1 MSKLVQTYSRKS
13 LLELRVKYPLSSQ
26 ETVPLSDEI
35 EFMIDFGESK
45 KLKQLAEIITGLV
58 SIILNAVGMLEERIN
73 QLDNEIKSLSR
84 RVNALESK
92 PAITPTATPA
102 SPLPQEREADLAP
115 RYEPVTSKAPTVEA
129 KPTAPK
135 PATPPSPASAR
146 MQLQSELKALFSKLR
161 RTE

>member
-73 QLDNEIKSLSR
+73 Q
-84 RVNALESK
+84 
-92 PAITPTATPA
+92 
-102 SPLPQEREADLAP
+102 
-115 RYEPVTSKAPTVEA
+115 
-129 KPTAPK
+129 
-135 PATPPSPASAR
+135 
-146 MQLQSELKALFSKLR
+146 
-161 RTE
+161 